1 MKKIYE
7 TAKIEIIELEVQDII
22 TASNPE
28 DPFDGKEQPLG
39 LSNLDLPIDQSLGF

>member
-7 TAKIEIIELEVQDII
+7 TAKIEIIEFEVQDILSV
-22 TASNPE
+22 SNPE

-39 LSNLDLPIDQSLGF
+39 LSNLDLPIDRF